1 MAAGEG
7 RKISHRSMKPRIA
20 IPVPHSQKPEYNE
33 RSLPMYEKAVRECG
47 GEPVRISL
55 DATPEQIARVI
66 SECQGVLL
74 PGSPADVDPQKFGE
88 AKSPKTN
95 PADPPRDNVDELLLQ
110 DAYNMHKPV
119 FGICYG
125 LQSINVWRSGTLVQH
140 IEGTHVNHEA
150 GRDVA
155 VAHTVEVEPTSRLA
169 QAVFGKPKAKAAAI
183 AVNSSHHQSAAVV
196 GDGLRIVARSPQD
209 GIIEAIESTSP
220 EHFVIAVQ
228 WHPERSFES
237 DAASR
242 KLFEEFVAAAKNYKP
257 RVVEESVGR

>member
-1 MAAGEG
+1 
-7 RKISHRSMKPRIA
+7 MKPRIA

-33 RSLPMYEKAVRECG
+33 RSLPQYEKAVRACG
-47 GEPVRISL
+47 GEPVRVPL
-55 DATPEQIARVI
+55 DATPEQIAKLI
-66 SECQGVLL
+66 GECQGVLL
-74 PGSPADVDPQKFGE
+74 PGSPADLDPQKFGE
-88 AKSPKTN
+88 AKHPKTN
-95 PADPPRDNVDELLLQ
+95 PADPARDNVDELLLQ

-140 IEGTHVNHEA
+140 IEGTDVNHEA
-150 GRDVA
+150 GREVA
-155 VAHTVEVEPTSRLA
+155 VAHPVKVEPASRLA
-169 QAVFGKPKAKAAAI
+169 RIIAAGESPASTVN
-183 AVNSSHHQSAAVV
+183 VNSSHHQSAAVV

-209 GIIEAIESTSP
+209 GIIEAIEGTSP

-237 DAASR
+237 DPASR